1 MSTIERAA
9 PITSTISV
17 GRIIRLWEILRTK
30 GIAFLLVA
38 LAVFCCAAIPLY
50 ISMERTQAEFRI
62 GSLQRQILYEQQQK
76 ARLTQELS
84 DRLSIGALEQAGKQ
98 LGLQPPVSI
107 DYAQAP

>member
-1 MSTIERAA
+1 MSTIERTA
-9 PITSTISV
+9 PITSTIPV
-17 GRIIRLWEILRTK
+17 GRIIRLWEILRNK
-30 GIAFLLVA
+30 GIAFMLAA

-62 GSLQRQILYEQQQK
+62 SLLQQQILYEQQQK

-84 DRLSIGALEQAGKQ
+84 DKLSVGALEQAGKQ
-98 LGLQPPVSI
+98 LGLQPPVSV